1 MTFDADGGRRRAHH
15 REVVFFVRRGESMD
29 RVFVVCRRGGG
40 GRVVSSCVPNISK
53 RCFFVYH
60 HQKQI
65 IRSFVRSFVRTT
77 GCSHG
82 VIFCTFFR
90 HHRIAFVP
98 SRPRLCPREKK
109 KKTTNANATH
119 THTTTQHTYTTY
131 SRQVLGFR
139 EAMTNPDYQKSGSKF
154 GIAPKVAAGAAVGL
168 FALACAFGTNV
179 GGFEAHSPF
188 LYGIGNLPEEAVLS
202 LPFGELAVPFV
213 VVRRSSSRRSRG
225 LVICSVRPFAS
236 IGSIGV

>member
-90 HHRIAFVP
+90 ASHRPVLVSAP
-98 SRPRLCPREKK
+98 AKK

-154 GIAPKVAAGAAVGL
+154 GIAPKVA
-168 FALACAFGTNV
+168 
-179 GGFEAHSPF
+179 
-188 LYGIGNLPEEAVLS
+188 
-202 LPFGELAVPFV
+202 
-213 VVRRSSSRRSRG
+213 RSAKRGG
-225 LVICSVRPFAS
+225 LVRGGRRFDEP
-236 IGSIGV
+236 IGETGALLRHSSAA

>member
-1 MTFDADGGRRRAHH
+1 MVLYSAHFSVH
-15 REVVFFVRRGESMD
+15 R
-29 RVFVVCRRGGG
+29 
-40 GRVVSSCVPNISK
+40 P
-53 RCFFVYH
+53 
-60 HQKQI
+60 
-65 IRSFVRSFVRTT
+65 
-77 GCSHG
+77 
-82 VIFCTFFR
+82 
-90 HHRIAFVP
+90 VP
-98 SRPRLCPREKK
+98 SSSLPPRKK
-109 KKTTNANATH
+109 KQTTNANATH

-168 FALACAFGTNV
+168 FALACAFGTDV

-202 LPFGELAVPFV
+202 LPFGELAVPFPFV
-213 VVRRSSSRRSRG
+213 VVRRRSSSRRSRG
-225 LVICSVRPFAS
+225 LVICPVRPFAS

>member
-90 HHRIAFVP
+90 AS
-98 SRPRLCPREKK
+98 SRPVLVSAPAK
-109 KKTTNANATH
+109 KKTNDKRERDAHTHDDATH
-119 THTTTQHTYTTY
+119 LHH
-131 SRQVLGFR
+131 LL
-139 EAMTNPDYQKSGSKF
+139 
-154 GIAPKVAAGAAVGL
+154 APGAR
-168 FALACAFGTNV
+168 F
-179 GGFEAHSPF
+179 PR
-188 LYGIGNLPEEAVLS
+188 GNDEPRLPEVGIEIRHRAQGRGGGGRRTIRARVRLRDRRWRFRG
-202 LPFGELAVPFV
+202 PFAVP
-213 VVRRSSSRRSRG
+213 VRDREFAGGGGSEFA
-225 LVICSVRPFAS
+225 VR
-236 IGSIGV
+236 